1 MRMRGFWRLALA
13 LGIVLA
19 WVVRADAV
27 WLEGVRWFKHD
38 TFVRVVFDL
47 SAPTQYRISERL
59 QDGYVDLV
67 LQGELNRRMAE
78 EIAIGEGGV
87 LGARQLRRTSTSLTW
102 RVQVEG
108 MGRVKHMALEETPY
122 KIAIDFYPAG
132 GRTAAK
138 VKNPPPADGKK
149 AGEPRMAAQV
159 KHPAPAAES
168 AKPAASK
175 PQPGKDKAA
184 PAKAQ
189 QGKDKAA
196 ALKPAPAK
204 DAKAPGQDAAR
215 RAQEEKTAAQAKAQA
230 QARATAEAKAAEQAK
245 AVAQA
250 KAAEEAAA
258 ASKALPSEEQRLN
271 GLGAEDRRRLQVG
284 ELLMQL
290 GDSSGAMPYLEKVA
304 EHKPEHA
311 WTRILLAQLFLAK
324 GDEYRARHLL
334 ESLQASSQWKNTV
347 QPILARMSPPDAH
360 GVVPGGEMPEEDLSF
375 YLGVLRQGGGLKA
388 QDLYREPEELAPT
401 PAKGSF
407 LSGIFVGALLGLVA
421 FAGAEWRRRK
431 QMDRLVRERI
441 LGESS
446 APSSPEVPFGRSA
459 ADMTEVS
466 RRVREELEQVM
477 QAERTEGGASG
488 GRAAEPSFAAV
499 FEAAS
504 NAPDPDSLEERIY
517 RLSDQRKSIV
527 EIAEELNL
535 GVDEVRLH
543 LSLREQ
549 SGQMTNG

>member
-1 MRMRGFWRLALA
+1 
-13 LGIVLA
+13 
-19 WVVRADAV
+19 
-27 WLEGVRWFKHD
+27 
-38 TFVRVVFDL
+38 
-47 SAPTQYRISERL
+47 
-59 QDGYVDLV
+59 
-67 LQGELNRRMAE
+67 
-78 EIAIGEGGV
+78 
-87 LGARQLRRTSTSLTW
+87 
-102 RVQVEG
+102 

-388 QDLYREPEELAPT
+388 QDLYREPED
-401 PAKGSF
+401 SF

-446 APSSPEVPFGRSA
+446 APSSPEAPFGRSA